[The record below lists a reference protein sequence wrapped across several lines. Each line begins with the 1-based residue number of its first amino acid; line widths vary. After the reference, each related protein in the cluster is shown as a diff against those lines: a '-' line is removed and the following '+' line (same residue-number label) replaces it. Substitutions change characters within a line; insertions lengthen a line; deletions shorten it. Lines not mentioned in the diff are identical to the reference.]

1 MTDSGVH
8 AVEELSMRQSFAPDS
23 DLAFLQDFCV
33 PFLVGAQNQDGGWGF
48 QRSGESRVEPTCWS
62 LLALRNAPG
71 RVATDTFASGR
82 QYLLAA
88 QLRDGSWPASREETR
103 GSWVTSLA
111 CSALSAEEQCTEA
124 VSAGLRWLCR
134 DFPRDS
140 SPFRLFVRRFFSSDS
155 YSAHDDSLRGWGW
168 TPRTSSWVEPTA
180 FALLA
185 LRDAASACMPRDAS
199 ARQQL
204 AVELLYDRMCPGGGW
219 NCGNPMVYGVPGE
232 PLVLSTS
239 WALLALRDYPSHEK
253 KSAGLAWLRNSYP
266 QITSPGSRAVAK
278 IALQAYGAGVADNAS
293 SLSMLLDQ
301 CNHHQTVHVIAW
313 TCLALNPQ
321 RAWFPPCKG
330 AA

>member
-71 RVATDTFASGR
+71 GVATDTFASGR

-204 AVELLYDRMCPGGGW
+204 AVELRYDTGYRCKQV
-219 NCGNPMVYGVPGE
+219 GN
-232 PLVLSTS
+232 
-239 WALLALRDYPSHEK
+239 
-253 KSAGLAWLRNSYP
+253 
-266 QITSPGSRAVAK
+266 
-278 IALQAYGAGVADNAS
+278 
-293 SLSMLLDQ
+293 SL
-301 CNHHQTVHVIAW
+301 
-313 TCLALNPQ
+313 
-321 RAWFPPCKG
+321 
-330 AA
+330 